1 MKEIYQKTGEKKWW
15 QRFEFYLTATGIS
28 EKDNKIK
35 TSTFLHV
42 IGQEAL
48 DIYNTFKFETAGDE
62 LKLDKVQEKFKNYCN
77 PRKNLTYER
86 HVFFT
91 RNQNRNETIDQYVT
105 DLRNKASTCDF
116 GDLCDSL
123 IKDRL
128 ICGVADEAFRERLL
142 RDADLTL
149 AKAIDIC
156 RASEVSKS
164 QIKSLTEDDKS
175 AHVQVV
181 KQKHS
186 DTQRRQSMRKS
197 NDKIAATRRQ
207 QSAQSDQCTRCGL
220 KHISSQCPAQGKTC
234 KVCKLKNHFARM
246 CFSRKNSQGKYHKRQ
261 INTLHEPEISSDSEC
276 ETTPLFIGIVGKP
289 KKSDWYADMRINNQ
303 EVQLKLDTGAQCNV
317 LLYTSSKRS
326 EESKL

>member
-1 MKEIYQKTGEKKWW
+1 MEALKPPEPLRIEGNLSENWKKCW
-15 QRFEFYLTATGIS
+15 QCFEFYLTATGIS

-77 PRKNLTYER
+77 PRKILTYER

-105 DLRNKASTCDF
+105 DLRNKASTYDF

-128 ICGVADEAFRERLL
+128 ICGVADEDVRERLL

-156 RASEVSKS
+156 RASVLRNGLNRAYCSVS
-164 QIKSLTEDDKS
+164 
-175 AHVQVV
+175 A
-181 KQKHS
+181 
-186 DTQRRQSMRKS
+186 R
-197 NDKIAATRRQ
+197 
-207 QSAQSDQCTRCGL
+207 L
-220 KHISSQCPAQGKTC
+220 KCQ
-234 KVCKLKNHFARM
+234 F
-246 CFSRKNSQGKYHKRQ
+246 
-261 INTLHEPEISSDSEC
+261 
-276 ETTPLFIGIVGKP
+276 
-289 KKSDWYADMRINNQ
+289 
-303 EVQLKLDTGAQCNV
+303 
-317 LLYTSSKRS
+317 
-326 EESKL
+326 